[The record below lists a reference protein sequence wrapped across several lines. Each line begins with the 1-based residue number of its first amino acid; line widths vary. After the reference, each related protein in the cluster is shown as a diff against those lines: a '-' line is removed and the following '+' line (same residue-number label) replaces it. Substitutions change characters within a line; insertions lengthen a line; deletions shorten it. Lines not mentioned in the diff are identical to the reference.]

1 MPEIFSLPR
10 VKVCGLTRAEDVT
23 VAVEAGAD
31 AVGFVAWEGSPRHV
45 APERVA
51 ALVEGL
57 PAGVRSVG
65 VMVEA
70 NPHQGVA
77 WAESAGVGALQ
88 LCGDQNPLDWE
99 GFPLPLLRRIG
110 VEEGA
115 AELMDAWSEVAAG
128 FVLDHP
134 SSPGGSG
141 REVGTSLAASLA
153 GQAPCLLA
161 GGLDHDRVTR
171 AVRKIRPGGVDASSG
186 LEREPGIKDSE
197 KVAAFVTRALEA
209 LEALDSLETMESF
222 EPLEDLEG

>member
-1 MPEIFSLPR
+1 MLDGFSLPW

-23 VAVEAGAD
+23 AAVEAGAD
-31 AVGFVAWEGSPRHV
+31 AVGFVAWEGSPRYV
-45 APERVA
+45 ASSRVA
-51 ALVEGL
+51 ELVEGL

-70 NPHQGVA
+70 DPHQGGV
-77 WAESAGVGALQ
+77 WAESAGVGVLQ
-88 LCGDQNPLDWE
+88 LCGDQNPRDWE

-115 AELMDAWSEVAAG
+115 AELMDEWGEVASG

-141 REVGTSLAASLA
+141 RVVNTSLAATLA

-161 GGLDHDRVTR
+161 GGLDPEWVPR
-171 AVRKIRPGGVDASSG
+171 AVRDIRPGGVDASSG
-186 LEREPGIKDSE
+186 LETEPGIKSPE
-197 KVAAFVTRALEA
+197 KVAAFVARALKA
-209 LEALDSLETMESF
+209 LETMKN
-222 EPLEDLEG
+222 LEAREG

>member
-1 MPEIFSLPR
+1 MLDGFPLPR

-23 VAVEAGAD
+23 AAVEAGAD

-45 APERVA
+45 SSSRVA
-51 ALVEGL
+51 ELVQGL

-65 VMVEA
+65 VMVDA
-70 NPHQGVA
+70 DPHQGEV

-88 LCGDQNPLDWE
+88 LCGDQNPRDWE

-115 AELMDAWSEVAAG
+115 AEWMDAWGEVASG

-141 REVGTSLAASLA
+141 REVDTSLAAALA

-161 GGLDHDRVTR
+161 GGLDPDRVPR
-171 AVRKIRPGGVDASSG
+171 AVREIRPGGVDASSG
-186 LEREPGIKDSE
+186 LESEPGIKDPE
-197 KVAAFVTRALEA
+197 KVAAFVARALEA
-209 LEALDSLETMESF
+209 LES
-222 EPLEDLEG
+222 